1 MCFIVEY
8 IFFLYQSYIT
18 VWDHIMVIPH
28 LQDEI
33 ILVILK
39 IFNKYF
45 SSKAVKLNF

>member
-8 IFFLYQSYIT
+8 KFFLYQSYIT

-33 ILVILK
+33 ILSLK

-45 SSKAVKLNF
+45 SSNAVKLNF